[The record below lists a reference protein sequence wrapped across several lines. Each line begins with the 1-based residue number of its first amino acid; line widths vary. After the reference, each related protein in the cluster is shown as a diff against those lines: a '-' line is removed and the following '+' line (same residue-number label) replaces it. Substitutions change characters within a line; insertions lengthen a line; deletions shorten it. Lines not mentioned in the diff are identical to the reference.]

1 MIVAQWTTF
10 FETELRCNSTF
21 SGQMIY
27 LNTSQDDACEEGRLG
42 FLLEKGEIFNSS
54 KLSVNLLIFKTSCNN
69 LITCTVS
76 SPPAFPTHWTS
87 HLRFKADVANL
98 TLYTG
103 SRPRASISL
112 SKNGTCYFPAIFVL
126 FCLFCL
132 SIWFGVFKYTQD
144 WQIRRSSGLWF
155 FCFCLYLYSGAW
167 LCLCLF
173 VFPPDRA
180 SLSIYTAGRYSGPR
194 YIGRSSLA
202 GPFHWTEIIFIT
214 SEYLYY

>member
-54 KLSVNLLIFKTSCNN
+54 KLSVNLLIFMTSCNN

-87 HLRFKADVANL
+87 NLGFKADDVADL
-98 TLYTG
+98 TLWTG
-103 SRPRASISL
+103 WRPRASISL
-112 SKNGTCYFPAIFVL
+112 SKNRTCYFPAIF
-126 FCLFCL
+126 
-132 SIWFGVFKYTQD
+132 
-144 WQIRRSSGLWF
+144 
-155 FCFCLYLYSGAW
+155 
-167 LCLCLF
+167 LCLTSCFWLRQSIDVRHRFLLVCSFSCSF
-173 VFPPDRA
+173 VRP
-180 SLSIYTAGRYSGPR
+180 SIGLCA
-194 YIGRSSLA
+194 A
-202 GPFHWTEIIFIT
+202 W
-214 SEYLYY
+214 